1 MKENRT
7 TYTLALC
14 ALLVLVGATLLQ
26 TRKSIGPTPRSYK
39 EIIRSG
45 ELRVLTESSSAET
58 LEGEDTVVGFHRE
71 LVEAFA
77 LEKHLKLEINSQ
89 MNLHDQVKALAEGQ
103 FDLIADNLLI
113 TQEQTDSILVYTQP
127 ILKNRLILVQKKKN
141 TDKGDSL
148 YIARQIDLGGKTVH
162 IPKSS
167 PILYRISNLSE
178 EIGDSITVTE
188 EECNNFQLMQLVSKG
203 DFDYA
208 VCEESSARRFISQF
222 PNLDISIAISFNQFY
237 GWGVNRQ
244 SPALLDS
251 INAWL
256 NHYAKTKAFKKLAEK
271 YQVLPVEKL

>member
-26 TRKSIGPTPRSYK
+26 TRKNTGPAPRSYK

-71 LVEAFA
+71 LVQAFA
-77 LEKHLKLEINSQ
+77 HEKHLKLEINSE
-89 MNLHDQVKALAEGQ
+89 MNLHHQVQALAEGR

-113 TQEQTDSILVYTQP
+113 TQEQTDSTLVYTQP
-127 ILKNRLILVQKKKN
+127 ILKNRLILVQKKKD
-141 TDKGDSL
+141 TGKGDSL
-148 YIARQIDLGGKTVH
+148 YIARQIDLGGKTIH

-167 PILYRISNLSE
+167 PILYRISNLAE

-222 PNLDISIAISFNQFY
+222 PNLDICIAISFNQFY
-237 GWGVNRQ
+237 GWGVNKQ

-256 NHYAKTKAFKKLAEK
+256 KHYTKTKAFKKLAEK
-271 YQVLPVEKL
+271 YQVLPAQKL